1 MLVDVPK
8 SAVVQQFITHILFF
22 IIVLKNLRGNTLRIV
37 VEMDWGLKM
46 LRSIILLLLCD
57 FRHSSLFNVTIFIV
71 IDVVNF

>member
-1 MLVDVPK
+1 MLVDIPK
-8 SAVVQQFITHILFF
+8 GAVIMQFITHIMFF

-57 FRHSSLFNVTIFIV
+57 LWHSSLFNVTIFIV
-71 IDVVNF
+71 IDDVDL